1 MQVLGPAATLFVF
14 WGGLVRTILGIEAGV
29 GQAEAFYRTAVEEV
43 LGDDFLDVFDVD
55 EAVPDGLGIDHDD
68 GAVLTLIE
76 ATGLVGSNVVPEAGF
91 LDGVLEGGFEFFAA
105 RVEAAGTG
113 GAFVAFV
120 GADEDVMVEFRHCV
134 PFPVSRYTV
143 HRAF

>member
-55 EAVPDGLGIDHDD
+55 EAVPDGLGVDHDD
-68 GAVLTLIE
+68 GTVLALIE
-76 ATGLVGSNVVPEAGF
+76 AARLVGSDMVLETGV
-91 LDGVLEGGFEFFAA
+91 LDGVLEGGFEFFTAIRKAA
-105 RVEAAGTG
+105 WTR
-113 GAFVAFV
+113 GAFIALV
-120 GADEDVMVEFRHCV
+120 GANEDVVVKFRH
-134 PFPVSRYTV
+134 
-143 HRAF
+143 

>member
-1 MQVLGPAATLFVF
+1 VWALLSV
-14 WGGLVRTILGIEAGV
+14 EAGV
-29 GQAEAFYRTAVEEV
+29 GKAETLDGAAMEKMF
-43 LGDDFLDVFDVD
+43 GDDLVDVADVY
-55 EAVPDGLGIDHDD
+55 
-68 GAVLTLIE
+68 
-76 ATGLVGSNVVPEAGF
+76 GLVGSNVVPEAGF

>member
-1 MQVLGPAATLFVF
+1 MWALLSV
-14 WGGLVRTILGIEAGV
+14 EAGV
-29 GQAEAFYRTAVEEV
+29 GKAETLDGAAMEKMF
-43 LGDDFLDVFDVD
+43 GDDLVDVADVY

-68 GAVLTLIE
+68 GAVLALIE

-113 GAFVAFV
+113 CAFVAFV